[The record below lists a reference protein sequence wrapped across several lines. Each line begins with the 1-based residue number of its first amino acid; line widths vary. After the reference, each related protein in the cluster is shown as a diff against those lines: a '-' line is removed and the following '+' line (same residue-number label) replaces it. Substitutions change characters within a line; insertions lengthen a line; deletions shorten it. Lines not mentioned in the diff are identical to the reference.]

1 MKIYFIKTCVL
12 HLVKYGDSEEFLSHY
27 NFLASDLYEDISAS
41 LYTVSLLSTNHCCPS
56 CKAWLCPLE
65 MRRKIIIEIVSDAL
79 TTCGIM
85 FVGQGHVTA
94 LIMFVGQSHITSRVV
109 FVLTSPFLSSR
120 HREEEEKRLQTEE
133 KCERN
138 AESHGCYPTIN
149 W

>member
-65 MRRKIIIEIVSDAL
+65 MRRNIIIEIVSYAL
-79 TTCGIM
+79 TTCG
-85 FVGQGHVTA
+85 
-94 LIMFVGQSHITSRVV
+94 IMFVGQSHITSRVV
-109 FVLTSPFLSSR
+109 FVLTSPFLSYR

-138 AESHGCYPTIN
+138 TESHGCYPTIN
-149 W
+149 